1 MFVKTA
7 TIIVTYNPS
16 INALKK
22 QINRLLE
29 QVQLIIIIDN
39 GSNNST
45 ELIKELTGIES
56 QNKITVFE
64 NRENKGLGY
73 AQNKGI
79 EIAIKEKA
87 THILLLDDDSLIE
100 ENFVLN
106 LLSDYEALL
115 KPGIK
120 VGAIGPTYYN
130 EETGEQYPITKY
142 VGPFIDR
149 KLPKEEPVEASFLIA
164 SGCLIPTSVIQ
175 EVGLMNEDFFIDYI
189 DVEWSFRAISKGYKL
204 FATPRAQMNHVI
216 GEKRVSVFGRK
227 ISLHS
232 PLRKYYLFR
241 NSIFMIKCPYISNG
255 YKIREI
261 IFNLLRLIV
270 YLMLSNEKK
279 SYIRYTYHA
288 YLDGFRNKK
297 GKCEYHF

>member
-1 MFVKTA
+1 MFLKA
-7 TIIVTYNPS
+7 ASIIVTYNPN
-16 INALKK
+16 IVAIKK
-22 QINRLLE
+22 QIDRLLA
-29 QVQLIIIIDN
+29 QVQLIIIVDN

-45 ELIKELTGIES
+45 ELVKELSGIES
-56 QNKITVFE
+56 PNKIIVFE
-64 NRENKGLGY
+64 NGDNKGLGF

-79 EIAIKEKA
+79 EIAITEKA

-100 ENFVLN
+100 ENFVFN
-106 LLSDYEALL
+106 LLSDYEALMKL
-115 KPGIK
+115 GIK

-142 VGPFIDR
+142 IGPFIDR

-164 SGCLIPTSVIQ
+164 SGCLIPISVI
-175 EVGLMNEDFFIDYI
+175 EAVGLMNEGFFIDYI

-204 FATPRAQMNHVI
+204 FATPNAKMNHII

-241 NSIFMIKCPYISNG
+241 NSIFMIKCPYISIG

-261 IFNLLRLIV
+261 TFNLFRFILYLI
-270 YLMLSNEKK
+270 LSNEKK

-288 YLDGFRNKK
+288 YLDGFRNIK
-297 GKCEYHF
+297 GKCIYHF